1 VGGKESR
8 QESLFGAIVGGTE
21 KEKKRAEA
29 RCPDGWGPEEEWRR
43 AESYFAAGG
52 KQTSREGCKAGAR
65 LACSLDRTVG
75 DRRVQGLIAASA
87 ARVVLAVEGGREKT
101 RKERRKSFW
110 EDRRGNETEEE
121 ASLKKWDRQLFT
133 YISTITNQ
141 AGLFISALSVLLKK
155 ESDPARPPRP
165 HIRAS
170 QRRPQ
175 SPTSGTCVLP
185 WPDPTRPPNDL
196 NEREKNPCP
205 QRGQPLCTRRGQRNV
220 EPGAP
225 HPAMDQ
231 RAVRCPRRAPGA
243 LPCFFSLSFSRC
255 TFAWHVS
262 QPAARWACLGCGRTT
277 HPLTCHAM
285 TSSHC

>member
-1 VGGKESR
+1 MPKTGVGGKESR
-8 QESLFGAIVGGTE
+8 QESLFGAIVGETE

-43 AESYFAAGG
+43 AESYFAAGE

-101 RKERRKSFW
+101 RKERRRSFW
-110 EDRRGNETEEE
+110 EDRRGTETEEE

-141 AGLFISALSVLLKK
+141 AGLFIFALPVLLRE
-155 ESDPARPPRP
+155 ESDLARPPRP

-185 WPDPTRPPNDL
+185 WPDPTRPPNDP
-196 NEREKNPCP
+196 NEREKTP
-205 QRGQPLCTRRGQRNV
+205 
-220 EPGAP
+220 AP
-225 HPAMDQ
+225 HVACRCAPAAASAALSPAH
-231 RAVRCPRRAPGA
+231 RVLLSTRAPFA
-243 LPCFFSLSFSRC
+243 AHAVPLAPCLAFFLSLSL
-255 TFAWHVS
+255 
-262 QPAARWACLGCGRTT
+262 AARSLGTFRSRPPVGLVWAVGARPTL
-277 HPLTCHAM
+277 
-285 TSSHC
+285 